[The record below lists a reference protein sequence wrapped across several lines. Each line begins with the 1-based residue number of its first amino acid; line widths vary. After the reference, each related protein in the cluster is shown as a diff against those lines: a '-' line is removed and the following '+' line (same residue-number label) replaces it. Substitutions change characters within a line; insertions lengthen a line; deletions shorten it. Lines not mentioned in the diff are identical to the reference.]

1 MRPVRLELRGFTAFR
16 NETVVDFEGR
26 HLFAITGPTGAG
38 KSSLLDAITWALY
51 GRVPR
56 VGVQTNQ
63 LLSLGATVMAV
74 RFDFRAR
81 GETYRVSRQRGKTMA
96 ARFERQVAPDQWHLL
111 ADRATEVGNEVE
123 RAIGLDYETFTKTV
137 LLPQGAFD
145 AFLRGD
151 PGQRRDILS
160 GLLGLSVY
168 EQMRESAQARVVG
181 ARNRAEEQRAQ
192 ADRLADATPE
202 AIAAIDEQRQTIAA
216 RMTTVRQQRERLSAL
231 VTLEREASERTRD
244 AATAQQATSNA
255 AHAET
260 TARETLAAA
269 EQALESATQALAR
282 IGTERTTLAYD
293 AERHAAL
300 QQQAEQLVQR
310 ANARA
315 DVERLEAALGLAQQ
329 ACEQARGAAEAASA
343 TAKQA
348 RAALT
353 KTIKARDTART
364 GLASSAGVALATVAL
379 LREAQAHLDGER
391 VAAQRCAGEA
401 EQRVLLIE
409 ALTKQSSEVRAELE
423 GADSEVQRTT
433 AAAAQAEAER
443 VASDAAQAAA
453 STRRDEAVA
462 GRALAGR
469 ESAAADLRRGLAIGD
484 PCPVCGEP
492 LTSLAEHNAPD
503 LDAADAAVREA
514 EAVLHAARAARE
526 TRMQA
531 ATAAQAHLEA
541 ARVRL
546 ANVQG
551 RLDAVEAE
559 CASAGVAL
567 AEIGTAHA
575 HAAVQVSTA
584 RTAVAEVMQRL
595 TSNGER
601 ERGLALLLASV
612 PSEVQAEAGAE
623 ADDGKKLEAT
633 LQAAIA
639 KHAGAAST
647 ASEAERAASAADEAA
662 RAATTEATHAEERAT
677 SAATAV
683 GDARARL
690 EALGASDGADGEAL
704 LAALGAAEAQAKRDA
719 ELDQEARTAESA
731 RAGEASRLDERRS
744 ALVAA
749 SADVALRVAA
759 SNVAAEATS
768 VAAEAYAVQ
777 WRTMRDVT
785 SAPDAEQLALW
796 GERVGRDEVQ
806 VATEHALT
814 EQRLEQARAHA
825 VEAEQLRVEAAA
837 HERTFAV
844 AQGLE
849 QDLRRNNF
857 IAYVQREAMQVLAS
871 EAAER
876 MEHLSR
882 GRYRMRADG
891 DEFVVIDRLNGDEQ
905 RSVKTLSGGETF
917 LASLA
922 LALALA
928 ERLPSLAGHGSAISL
943 ESLFLDEGFGT
954 LDADALDVAI
964 EALELLAG
972 DNRMIGVISH
982 VPLIAER
989 LPDRIEVMRVGGSS
1003 TVR

>member
-16 NETVVDFEGR
+16 NETVVNFEGR
-26 HLFAITGPTGAG
+26 QLFAITGPTGAG

-63 LLSLGATVMAV
+63 LLSHGATAMAV
-74 RFDFRAR
+74 RFDFRVR
-81 GETYRVSRQRGKTMA
+81 GDTYRVSRQRGKTMA
-96 ARFERQVAPDQWHLL
+96 ARFEREVAPDQWHLL
-111 ADRATEVGNEVE
+111 ADRATEVGTEVE
-123 RAIGLDYETFTKTV
+123 RVIGLDYETFTKTV

-181 ARNRAEEQRAQ
+181 ARSRAEDQRAQ
-192 ADRLADATPE
+192 AERLADATPE
-202 AIAAIDEQRQTIAA
+202 AIAAIDAQRQAIAA

-244 AATAQQATSNA
+244 AAAAQQAASNA
-255 AHAET
+255 AQAET
-260 TARETLAAA
+260 SARETLTAA
-269 EQALESATQALAR
+269 EQALESATQALVR
-282 IGTERTTLAYD
+282 IGTERAALAYD
-293 AERHAAL
+293 AERHTAL
-300 QQQAEQLVQR
+300 KQQAEQLVQR
-310 ANARA
+310 AQARA
-315 DVERLEAALGLAQQ
+315 DLERLEAAAVVAQQ
-329 ACEQARGAAEAASA
+329 ACEQARAAAEAA
-343 TAKQA
+343 TAGAKTA

-353 KTIKARDTART
+353 KATKARDTART

-379 LREAQAHLDGER
+379 LRETQARLDGER
-391 VAAQRCAGEA
+391 VAAERGASEA
-401 EQRVLLIE
+401 EQRVSLIE
-409 ALTKQSSEVRAELE
+409 ALTKQASEVRAELE

-443 VASDAAQAAA
+443 VASDAAQTAA

-462 GRALAGR
+462 ARTLAGR
-469 ESAAADLRRGLAIGD
+469 ESAAAEMRRGLAIGD
-484 PCPVCGEP
+484 PCPVCGESI
-492 LTSLAEHNAPD
+492 TSLAEHDAPD

-514 EAVLHAARAARE
+514 ETVLQAARAARE

-531 ATAAQAHLEA
+531 ATAAHAHLET
-541 ARVRL
+541 ARGRL
-546 ANVQG
+546 ASVQA

-567 AEIGTAHA
+567 ATIGKAHTEA
-575 HAAVQVSTA
+575 TKQVATA
-584 RTAVAEVMQRL
+584 RTAVAEITTRA

-612 PSEVQAEAGAE
+612 LSEVQPDAGAE

-633 LQAAIA
+633 LQAAIS
-639 KHAGAAST
+639 KHATAAT
-647 ASEAERAASAADEAA
+647 AAGEAERAASTADEAT
-662 RAATTEATHAEERAT
+662 RAATTEATHAEERAA
-677 SAATAV
+677 SAATAEAE
-683 GDARARL
+683 ARARL
-690 EALGASDGADGEAL
+690 EALGAGDAADGEAL
-704 LAALGAAEAQAKRDA
+704 LAALEAADVQAKRDA
-719 ELDQEARTAESA
+719 ELDQEARAAEST
-731 RAGEASRLDERRS
+731 RAGEASRLDERRT
-744 ALVAA
+744 ALAA
-749 SADVALRVAA
+749 ANADVSARGVA
-759 SNVAAEATS
+759 SSVAAEAAR

-777 WRTMRDVT
+777 WRKLNDVT
-785 SAPDAEQLALW
+785 TAPDAEQLARW
-796 GERVGRDEVQ
+796 GERVGRDEVA
-806 VATEHALT
+806 VSTEHALA

-857 IAYVQREAMQVLAS
+857 IAYVQREAMQVLAT

-928 ERLPSLAGHGSAISL
+928 ERLPSLAGHGSALSL

-964 EALELLAG
+964 EALELLASE
-972 DNRMIGVISH
+972 NRMIGVISH

-989 LPDRIEVMRVGGSS
+989 LPDRIEVQRVGASS